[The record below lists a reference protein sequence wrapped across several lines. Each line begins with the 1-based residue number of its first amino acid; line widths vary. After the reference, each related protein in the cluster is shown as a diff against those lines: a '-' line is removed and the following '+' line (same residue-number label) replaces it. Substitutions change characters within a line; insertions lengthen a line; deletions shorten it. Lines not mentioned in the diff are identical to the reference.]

1 MQYSPTSQHSLTH
14 FLPNTLQH
22 TLFCHLVLL
31 AVAERLHNLGSGASK
46 TLARWIVMNFLT
58 FVSSVLLRPHILCSD
73 IFFQRS
79 ACRLSFG
86 YNICSVHFFF
96 FLFLEKTSRT
106 SSSTKIT
113 FHQRFYFFF
122 LSWAQKLSP
131 RFSLLIKNVTEPLE
145 PPVSECTARQY
156 HARFNV
162 PALFS
167 GRIMVLASYKNQ
179 HQTQRSQNNSAEKN
193 WNVLLKNL

>member
-58 FVSSVLLRPHILCSD
+58 FVSSGVFFFSFFFFFYVHTFYVL

-79 ACRLSFG
+79 ACRQSFCYDTG
-86 YNICSVHFFF
+86 TLNFLLFFYF
-96 FLFLEKTSRT
+96 FNGRRKTPRT
-106 SSSTKIT
+106 SSSTKVT
-113 FHQRFYFFF
+113 FHHRFFF
-122 LSWAQKLSP
+122 FFFPFLSIKTQPTLLTSYQKCNRAVWTPGVRVHGS
-131 RFSLLIKNVTEPLE
+131 SI
-145 PPVSECTARQY
+145 S
-156 HARFNV
+156 
-162 PALFS
+162 
-167 GRIMVLASYKNQ
+167 
-179 HQTQRSQNNSAEKN
+179 RSI
-193 WNVLLKNL
+193 

>member
-86 YNICSVHFFF
+86 YDICSVHFF
-96 FLFLEKTSRT
+96 
-106 SSSTKIT
+106 I
-113 FHQRFYFFF
+113 FFF
-122 LSWAQKLSP
+122 FW
-131 RFSLLIKNVTEPLE
+131 KNVKNIIIHKNNI
-145 PPVSECTARQY
+145 S
-156 HARFNV
+156 
-162 PALFS
+162 PAILFFFPFLS
-167 GRIMVLASYKNQ
+167 AKTQPTLLTSYQKCNRAAWTPGVRV
-179 HQTQRSQNNSAEKN
+179 HGSSISRSI
-193 WNVLLKNL
+193 